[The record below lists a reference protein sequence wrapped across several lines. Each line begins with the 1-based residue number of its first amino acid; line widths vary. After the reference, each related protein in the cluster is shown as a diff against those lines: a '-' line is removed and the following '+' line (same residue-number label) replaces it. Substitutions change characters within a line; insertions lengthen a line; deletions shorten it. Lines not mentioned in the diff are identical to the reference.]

1 MNEKILNCIE
11 KFSIFMVVATSS
23 YIIYAIY
30 LLEFQKESETNSAVN
45 CSTDNINI
53 LKTEI
58 EDRIVSPNMTNSIDS
73 VSRYVVTDNIY
84 TTVDK
89 DYIEHLLTL
98 DDVNTIPYKTEV
110 FDCDEFGLILLA
122 NIMQL
127 SRKCEYLYRI
137 AFGMLI
143 GTETTT
149 KETHLLNFFIDKK
162 TIFWCVEPQT
172 DEIFLCDNGKYSFE
186 FLFI

>member
-1 MNEKILNCIE
+1 MNEKVVNCVE
-11 KFSIFMVVATSS
+11 KFSIFMVIVTSS

-30 LLEFQKESETNSAVN
+30 LSEFQKEPETNSFLN

-58 EDRIVSPNMTNSIDS
+58 EDRIVTANTTNSVDV
-73 VSRYVVTDNIY
+73 VSRYIVTDNIY

-98 DDVNTIPYKTEV
+98 DDVNTFPYKTEV

-122 NIMQL
+122 NIMHL
-127 SRKCEYLYRI
+127 SRMCEYLYRI
-137 AFGMLI
+137 AFGILI
-143 GTETTT
+143 GTEATT
-149 KETHLLNFFIDKK
+149 KENHLLNFFIDKK

-186 FLFI
+186 FLLI